1 MTSLSFFKVTDYVC
15 RLLWNVCLRLAFYEG
30 LTEFKW
36 KWNLWY
42 RKKKNLIAQKLF
54 WGLTKEIYISYPP
67 FRIPLLRVKLYK
79 NHYSPTGLET
89 LEWSNILV
97 SHVRQAHA
105 MCVHRNR
112 EEYEQGA
119 PES

>member
-1 MTSLSFFKVTDYVC
+1 MFVGFSGMSVYALLFTKVSL
-15 RLLWNVCLRLAFYEG
+15 
-30 LTEFKW
+30 
-36 KWNLWY
+36 NLSESGIFGIG
-42 RKKKNLIAQKLF
+42 KKKNLIAQKLF
-54 WGLTKEIYISYPP
+54 WGLTKEIHISYPP

-79 NHYSPTGLET
+79 NHYSPTELET
-89 LEWSNILV
+89 LEWSNISLV
-97 SHVRQAHA
+97 SHVHQAHA